1 MSRERIRLPEHL
13 AGKPAVLLVAY
24 RRDTQEDVD
33 RWLQFLA
40 NDWPQVTRYEVPAI
54 AGIIWRP
61 LAGWIDSGMRG
72 GVPENKWSS
81 VVTLYGGDATRL
93 RDFLGD
99 YGVPSA
105 HVVVL
110 DANGVVAWFNA
121 EGYSDIRAREFSDVL
136 RRLTG

>member
-1 MSRERIRLPEHL
+1 
-13 AGKPAVLLVAY
+13 
-24 RRDTQEDVD
+24 
-33 RWLQFLA
+33 
-40 NDWPQVTRYEVPAI
+40 
-54 AGIIWRP
+54 
-61 LAGWIDSGMRG
+61 MRH

-81 VVTLYGGDATRL
+81 VVTLYGGDAARL

-121 EGYSDIRAREFSDVL
+121 EGYSEMRVREFSDIL